1 VPNPKKVSNIV
12 GKKNWK
18 ARGPVPDR
26 RVKFFETKT
35 EAQAWLDDLRKSK
48 REGTYIPAKSVPL
61 FGEMTK
67 QFEAS
72 KQDGYRPNMIAY
84 TKAQCSHLES
94 LADHRL
100 AAINVAMVETFRD
113 QLRDGGKL
121 NRDTV
126 NRVLT
131 TGAGVFNLA
140 IRRGYAVSNPFKLAE
155 RLRVGSTE
163 LVEGEDDPNREVSE
177 DDFLNPAEIRKLLDS
192 ASPGFDHTLIMAAAF
207 TGARINELLALRW
220 GDVEFD
226 SRKLY
231 VRRSLSFTA
240 ATENTPGRP
249 VFHSAKTKAG
259 NRTIP
264 IPAELVAALRRWKLA
279 CPKGELDLVFSQPSG
294 IPMHHGS
301 ARRRALY
308 AALKSAELRQVGFHS
323 LRHSYA
329 TALITAGTPVNQ
341 VSAYLGHANVSI
353 TLRVYA
359 HFFRNTDDSVIDRV
373 FGSTGYQMDTSGSK
387 GA

>member
-1 VPNPKKVSNIV
+1 MPNPKKVSN
-12 GKKNWK
+12 GRKKNWK

-26 RVKFFETKT
+26 RVKFFETKN
-35 EAQAWLDDLRKSK
+35 EAQAWLDDLRKAK

-67 QFEAS
+67 QFIAS
-72 KQDGYRPNMIAY
+72 KQDGYRPNMIGY
-84 TKAQCSHLES
+84 TRAQCSHLES
-94 LADHRL
+94 LAYYRL
-100 AAINVAMVETFRD
+100 AAITVAVVESFRD
-113 QLRDGGKL
+113 KLRDGGKL

-163 LVEGEDDPNREVSE
+163 LVEGEDLNREVSE

-192 ASPGFDHTLIMAAAF
+192 ATPGFDHTLLLAAAF

-220 GDVEFD
+220 ADIDLD
-226 SRKLY
+226 SRKIY
-231 VRRSLSFTA
+231 VRRSLSFTLSA
-240 ATENTPGRP
+240 ENAPGRP

-279 CPKGELDLVFSQPSG
+279 CPKGELDLVFSLSG
-294 IPMHHGS
+294 VPLHHGS

-308 AALKSAELRQVGFHS
+308 PALKRAELRQVGFHS

-341 VSAYLGHANVSI
+341 VSAYLGHANVAI

-373 FGSTGYQMDTSGSK
+373 FGSTGHQMDTSISK